1 MSIFHGEDGF
11 FGLTKGS
18 GGLQHLNFFIFN
30 EKQHPKN
37 IWFYGCSCSLNMI
50 MLRVKKLPL
59 DEECQDQIQW
69 NGHFLF
75 QGHCE
80 QIQ

>member
-1 MSIFHGEDGF
+1 MYGLAVMMSIST
-11 FGLTKGS
+11 LTTS
-18 GGLQHLNFFIFN
+18 
-30 EKQHPKN
+30 KN
-37 IWFYGCSCSLNMI
+37 IDKILC
-50 MLRVKKLPL
+50 VKKLPL